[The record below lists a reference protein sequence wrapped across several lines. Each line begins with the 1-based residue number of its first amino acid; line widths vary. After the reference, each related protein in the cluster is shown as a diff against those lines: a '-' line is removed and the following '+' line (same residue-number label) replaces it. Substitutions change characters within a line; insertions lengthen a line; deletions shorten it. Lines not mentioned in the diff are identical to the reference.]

1 MHDPTDNR
9 GGFSLVEVALALV
22 IAAGGLLAIFGVFPV
37 ALRQSAMSTA
47 DTVEAAFGTS
57 ALESLAGNIARIDD
71 IAVWNDPTEFWKKA
85 VEETGLETTLHPASE
100 LNRSYKSSHRE
111 QEGQSGTTSGS
122 FSPATVEVAKSSS
135 DNVWYAGREEVAT
148 KARNEARGR
157 EKSKLILPPQYLI
170 RLKRFQPKEPAEGLS
185 RPNVYRISIVSSNL
199 GKPQIYIREPLY
211 SRDFYFMPR
220 P

>member
-9 GGFSLVEVALALV
+9 SGFSLVEVALALV

-71 IAVWNDPTEFWKKA
+71 IKVWNDYDKFWKRA
-85 VEETGLETTLHPASE
+85 VEGTGLEPTLHPASE

-111 QEGQSGTTSGS
+111 QEGQSGTTSGP
-122 FSPATVEVAKSSS
+122 FSPATVEVAKSVSA
-135 DNVWYAGREEVAT
+135 DVWYAGREETASDART
-148 KARNEARGR
+148 EARNRVEN
-157 EKSKLILPPQYLI
+157 KLILPPQYLI
-170 RLKRFQPKEPAEGLS
+170 RLKRFRQETSDGWI